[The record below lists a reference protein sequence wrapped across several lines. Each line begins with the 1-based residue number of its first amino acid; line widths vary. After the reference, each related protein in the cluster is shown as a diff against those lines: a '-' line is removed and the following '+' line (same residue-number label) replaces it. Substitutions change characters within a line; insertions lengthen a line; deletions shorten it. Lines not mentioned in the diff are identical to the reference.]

1 MHHIPAFYGKKM
13 QQNKQLNYHIK
24 RFAQT
29 QPSNTINHKR
39 KYEKNDFF
47 WILGWMVYGS
57 DVFRATFPLCI
68 DRHTHPSPIWLICLT
83 WLTVKMGM

>member
-29 QPSNTINHKR
+29 QPSNMINHKR
-39 KYEKNDFF
+39 KYEKIGFLG
-47 WILGWMVYGS
+47 ILGWMVYGS
-57 DVFRATFPLCI
+57 DVFRGHLAHLFNLAHSQNGDVTK
-68 DRHTHPSPIWLICLT
+68 SPNP
-83 WLTVKMGM
+83 KQH